1 MKRCSTS
8 LSSYRTATIRVAAP
22 GATGSPVDVT
32 VTQAPTVCTATLD
45 ENLKL
50 FIPVL
55 SYLDL
60 SLVKTS
66 YWAYFVYEYN
76 PTYPALILFKLTHA
90 GISAAPCT
98 ASTLSDGLKIHI
110 PDVLFPDG
118 ITHRSMDMEYSSAL
132 STDVNAYFIVT
143 KIENI

>member
-1 MKRCSTS
+1 M
-8 LSSYRTATIRVAAP
+8 
-22 GATGSPVDVT
+22 
-32 VTQAPTVCTATLD
+32 TQAPTVCTATLD

-66 YWAYFVYEYN
+66 YWAFFVYEYN
-76 PTYPALILFKLTHA
+76 PTLILFKLTSA
-90 GISAAPCT
+90 GISTFSCT
-98 ASTLSDGLKIHI
+98 ASTISDGLKIHI
-110 PDVLFPDG
+110 PDALFPDG

>member
-1 MKRCSTS
+1 
-8 LSSYRTATIRVAAP
+8 L
-22 GATGSPVDVT
+22 
-32 VTQAPTVCTATLD
+32 
-45 ENLKL
+45 L

-76 PTYPALILFKLTHA
+76 PTYPALILFKLTSA
-90 GISAAPCT
+90 GISTFSCA
-98 ASTLSDGLKIHI
+98 ASTLSSDLKIHI

-118 ITHRSMDMEYSSAL
+118 ITHRSVDLEYSPTL

-143 KIENI
+143 KIK